1 MTTTTAPLRDAKP
14 ARVWYVYMLECAE
27 DRIYTGI
34 ATDVAARF
42 EKHCNGTG
50 AAFTRINK
58 PVRVMAAMPCGNR
71 SAATKTENRL
81 KLLRRPAKLLWVAQ
95 WPWPAPQ
102 AS

>member
-1 MTTTTAPLRDAKP
+1 MAEMTAPIREPKP
-14 ARVWYVYMLECAE
+14 ATVWFVYMLECAE

-34 ATDVAARF
+34 ATNVAARF
-42 EKHCNGTG
+42 EKHRNGTG

-95 WPWPAPQ
+95 WAWTEPQ
-102 AS
+102 GS